1 MWRSGVCLMVMVG
14 SHFWRGRNGRNKCSE
29 RTRTR
34 CTDHADCCAVTA
46 CTYCLELE
54 IYGEDIQYGV
64 ADQSDSHWTG
74 TVGGYSFDMFWD
86 RDYETEECVL
96 IVEFDGEEVYRKSC
110 YEGQSC
116 RDSSDEVT
124 VMVGYDEA
132 TLRWIKHEPL
142 SLPHISDPDTGCKTW
157 FCGECECSCECLC
170 VTIRDILGLEIAKGE
185 ICNISYPCDGPVWYG
200 TVGYYALSL
209 ALERDSY
216 GNCVLAATINGDYAG
231 TFAVS
236 GCKDLSATI
245 ELYDGTTIEVRCK
258 ICSCSEPFACCP
270 NIDQPDNLYITLSK
284 NSVVCACLDGQVIAL
299 HSNGSRLSFIGIWPW
314 PCIDPGNIGS
324 TRWFRFTTTCEG
336 GQLFNQ
342 IVVTGFWQLSTLP
355 PPDEN
360 DARFF
365 PPFAPVYTYYKSS
378 GQCDPFHFHYT
389 VDGGLGNGVWVRCE
403 DNAMDSPDIEMDLT
417 L

>member
-1 MWRSGVCLMVMVG
+1 MVMVG

-142 SLPHISDPDTGCKTW
+142 PLPHISDPDTGCKTW

-170 VTIRDILGLEIAKGE
+170 VTITEPDGTVLTGE
-185 ICNISYPCDGPVWYG
+185 ICSGAYECDGPVWEGTIGYYELSLELGRGMYGECVLTG
-200 TVGYYALSL
+200 TV
-209 ALERDSY
+209 
-216 GNCVLAATINGDYAG
+216 NGDEQEPVEV
-231 TFAVS
+231 T
-236 GCKDLSATI
+236 GCKDMSATI
-245 ELYDGTTIEVRCK
+245 TLYDGTTI
-258 ICSCSEPFACCP
+258 
-270 NIDQPDNLYITLSK
+270 
-284 NSVVCACLDGQVIAL
+284 SVVCKVCACEEPDGCPCCPGWPLGSSGSIAWTS
-299 HSNGSRLSFIGIWPW
+299 SNVAPNDCDPISPGIV
-314 PCIDPGNIGS
+314 
-324 TRWFRFTTTCEG
+324 E
-336 GQLFNQ
+336 
-342 IVVTGFWQLSTLP
+342 VTGDFGCPAEVDNDTIIRTSSDTLHV
-355 PPDEN
+355 
-360 DARFF
+360 R
-365 PPFAPVYTYYKSS
+365 VYCDLETMQYVVQYKSAATS
-378 GQCDPFHFHYT
+378 PGGVLSAPELWEWVTVTYDLTCPDCANA
-389 VDGGLGNGVWVRCE
+389 VDGIATGTIDFTAYMACETSGGLTSYPILVHG
-403 DNAMDSPDIEMDLT
+403 DIEVGC
-417 L
+417 

>member
-1 MWRSGVCLMVMVG
+1 MVMVG
-14 SHFWRGRNGRNKCSE
+14 SHFWRGLNGLKKCSE
-29 RTRTR
+29 RTRTS

-142 SLPHISDPDTGCKTW
+142 PLPHISDPDTGCKTW

-170 VTIRDILGLEIAKGE
+170 VTITEPGGTVLTGE
-185 ICNISYPCDGPVWYG
+185 ICSGAYECDGPVWEGTIGYYELSLELGRGMYGECVLTG
-200 TVGYYALSL
+200 TV
-209 ALERDSY
+209 
-216 GNCVLAATINGDYAG
+216 NGDEQEPVEV
-231 TFAVS
+231 T
-236 GCKDLSATI
+236 GCKDMSATI
-245 ELYDGTTIEVRCK
+245 TLYDGTRI
-258 ICSCSEPFACCP
+258 
-270 NIDQPDNLYITLSK
+270 
-284 NSVVCACLDGQVIAL
+284 SVVCKVCACEEPDGCPCCPGWPLTASGIIHWTSTVTPTNDCDGGI
-299 HSNGSRLSFIGIWPW
+299 SEIDGDFGCPGSFDDVGVKIRFPSTDLWVRAICDIETGQWKAQYRSATSGGGF
-314 PCIDPGNIGS
+314 DPPAS
-324 TRWFRFTTTCEG
+324 LVWADADSDFTC
-336 GQLFNQ
+336 
-342 IVVTGFWQLSTLP
+342 
-355 PPDEN
+355 PDCAN
-360 DARFF
+360 A
-365 PPFAPVYTYYKSS
+365 
-378 GQCDPFHFHYT
+378 
-389 VDGGLGNGVWVRCE
+389 VDGIATGTIDFIAQMACE
-403 DNAMDSPDIEMDLT
+403 TSGGIVTYDVIVHGDIEIGC
-417 L
+417 